1 MTRATALRRIIGIIA
16 VALAISTTA
25 GSAWA
30 SPVDPNSRDSIGQ
43 QPAPSIARTDAPKA
57 AGSSFDW
64 GYIAIGSSAVALVL
78 AGACVTVTTRRRRAP
93 EDQKQRLITS

>member
-16 VALAISTTA
+16 VALVISTTA

-30 SPVDPNSRDSIGQ
+30 SQVDPNSRDFAVQ
-43 QPAPSIARTDAPKA
+43 QPAPSIARTGAPTA

-64 GYIAIGSSAVALVL
+64 GYIAIGSSAIALVL
-78 AGACVTVTTRRRRAP
+78 AGACVAATTRRRRAL
-93 EDQKQRLITS
+93 EDKTRRPITS

>member
-30 SPVDPNSRDSIGQ
+30 RPIDPNSRDSIVQ
-43 QPAPSIARTDAPKA
+43 QPAPSMARTDAPTA

-78 AGACVTVTTRRRRAP
+78 AGACVALTTHRRHAP
-93 EDQKQRLITS
+93 EDNTQRPITS